1 MKQETEPKEFLKQIL
16 PFSLD
21 DAKVILEILKEEELY
36 VGTFW
41 RGLHVTDKTSKRKR
55 ELELYQPFAEI
66 TQSIAKNTERY
77 QRQRHLRGTWVNTH
91 NKIPTTSHPDSDI
104 VLIPDACF
112 AYEDP
117 VPENFGGGG
126 ELQEN
131 NASAICVFI
140 GNSTEY
146 HT

>member
-41 RGLHVTDKTSKRKR
+41 RGLHVTDKASKCKR

-66 TQSIAKNTERY
+66 TQSIAENMERY
-77 QRQRHLRGTWVNTH
+77 QCQCHL
-91 NKIPTTSHPDSDI
+91 
-104 VLIPDACF
+104 
-112 AYEDP
+112 
-117 VPENFGGGG
+117 
-126 ELQEN
+126 
-131 NASAICVFI
+131 
-140 GNSTEY
+140 
-146 HT
+146 

>member
-1 MKQETEPKEFLKQIL
+1 LDLVESIHQFVSDIFHVWYQPTQQSTRKALHDYFKEQLPRMKQETEPKEFLKQIL

-41 RGLHVTDKTSKRKR
+41 RGLRVTDKPQSSKCKR

-77 QRQRHLRGTWVNTH
+77 QRQRHL
-91 NKIPTTSHPDSDI
+91 
-104 VLIPDACF
+104 
-112 AYEDP
+112 
-117 VPENFGGGG
+117 
-126 ELQEN
+126 
-131 NASAICVFI
+131 
-140 GNSTEY
+140 
-146 HT
+146 